1 MRHRSSSTGR
11 SKPSRTRELA
21 HSHSRPCHHILT
33 HARACITYPPSK
45 ARPLERTVGCVCA
58 YVRALADMR
67 TSYGT
72 SPSSRCGPNT
82 QPLPTRA
89 TAIKLTV
96 HHTTLAATTKRPVS
110 PHVVVARCGYQVD
123 ALVIASVCYMRR
135 RLSRQLHRIHKL
147 YSHFKVSK
155 HLVCLATRLK
165 LDSDDLCRPSLK
177 TLCALRTGMRPNSIL
192 GPSKSRLMISG
203 ASRHGRC
210 PRRLLPGH

>member
-1 MRHRSSSTGR
+1 MS
-11 SKPSRTRELA
+11 SRTPTPG
-21 HSHSRPCHHILT
+21 HVTTSSRT
-33 HARACITYPPSK
+33 HAHAS
-45 ARPLERTVGCVCA
+45 RTHHPRHALSSAQLAA

-89 TAIKLTV
+89 TAIKPTV

-135 RLSRQLHRIHKL
+135 RLSRQLHRIHVL
-147 YSHFKVSK
+147 YRHFEVSK
-155 HLVCLATRLK
+155 HLVCLAVTRLK
-165 LDSDDLCRPSLK
+165 LDSDDLCRPFPQNFV
-177 TLCALRTGMRPNSIL
+177 RTAHWHAAEFNFRAIEV
-192 GPSKSRLMISG
+192 GP
-203 ASRHGRC
+203 HDF
-210 PRRLLPGH
+210 RRIPAW